1 MPERKAL
8 VQIGAAVSAVVIAI
22 VGTFYYARQD
32 ARRCEV
38 DDTLQP
44 IVALID
50 DDQRIIDGL
59 RTDGL
64 AESESAIL
72 VSYMNRIRHDGVPK
86 NGVMKQRIDALVNNN
101 TMILAYLSKYA
112 SHARTP
118 AFKVAADQF
127 RDYAISF
134 RDRWQSA
141 FEIFMAGG
149 NLPVAGPGFPAGFK
163 DQVMAEIRSIS

>member
-1 MPERKAL
+1 
-8 VQIGAAVSAVVIAI
+8 
-22 VGTFYYARQD
+22 
-32 ARRCEV
+32 
-38 DDTLQP
+38 
-44 IVALID
+44 
-50 DDQRIIDGL
+50 
-59 RTDGL
+59 
-64 AESESAIL
+64 
-72 VSYMNRIRHDGVPK
+72 MNRIRHDGVPK